1 MLNESME
8 QFIREHKEEA
18 FELLRTI
25 GRIPAPSIHADKGAA
40 FCWQWVKEPGAGGV
54 IMDEALSGG

>member
-1 MLNESME
+1 MEKGLCQKKEGKKMLNESME

-25 GRIPAPSIHADKGAA
+25 GRIPKI
-40 FCWQWVKEPGAGGV
+40 
-54 IMDEALSGG
+54 

>member
-1 MLNESME
+1 MEKGLRRKKEGKKMLNESME

-25 GRIPAPSIHADKGAA
+25 GRIPAPSNH
-40 FCWQWVKEPGAGGV
+40 E
-54 IMDEALSGG
+54 